1 MTARR
6 GQSSEGTRRR
16 AGLGSAGCAA
26 AERDAAVP
34 AGQVVPNSSPGVGSI
49 LAESTQG
56 PSALAAREVTA
67 GTPLSQ
73 YSRPAD
79 DVPVPSCQAIP
90 KCLGAT
96 PNPPCCCLSPAPGD
110 LLFHVFFPRLAASQ
124 QRSLEESSVY
134 HHRFPPR
141 RRGDSLGSGMAARG
155 QPQTPGCWHRAPG
168 SLRVLRRSRR
178 WLMALQGPVR
188 CEMSRVSQPS
198 GSHFRAV
205 PANWVPPC
213 QGCGLNA
220 PGRP

>member
-1 MTARR
+1 MIPLCHRMTARR

-34 AGQVVPNSSPGVGSI
+34 AGQVVPNPSPGVGSI

-56 PSALAAREVTA
+56 PSALPAREVTA

-124 QRSLEESSVY
+124 QQSLEESSVY
-134 HHRFPPR
+134 HHRFPP
-141 RRGDSLGSGMAARG
+141 
-155 QPQTPGCWHRAPG
+155 PQTWGHPGQRDGGQGTAPDP
-168 SLRVLRRSRR
+168 RVLAQSSR
-178 WLMALQGPVR
+178 LPEGAEKKPPLADGLAGPS
-188 CEMSRVSQPS
+188 EM
-198 GSHFRAV
+198 
-205 PANWVPPC
+205 
-213 QGCGLNA
+213 
-220 PGRP
+220 